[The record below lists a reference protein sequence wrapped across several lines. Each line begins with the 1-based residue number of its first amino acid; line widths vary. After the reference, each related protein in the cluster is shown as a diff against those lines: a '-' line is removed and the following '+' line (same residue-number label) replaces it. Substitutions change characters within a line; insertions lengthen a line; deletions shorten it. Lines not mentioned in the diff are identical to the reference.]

1 MHVETVPNIRFLGN
15 EAFLFRVVNGN
26 HLPYF
31 GCITIDNKILA
42 SDLHL
47 HRDVDSQAQVYT
59 FRIDVSILAPKICAT
74 LIFM

>member
-1 MHVETVPNIRFLGN
+1 MLFYCGLQTHTDTVPNIRFLGN

-42 SDLHL
+42 SDLRL
-47 HRDVDSQAQVYT
+47 SRDVDPVTQEYT
-59 FRIDVSILAPKICAT
+59 FLIDVSI
-74 LIFM
+74 